1 MASTQVRAEAAP
13 SGSGGEA
20 APRPDSTA
28 RSSPA
33 PAALE
38 RWGRGAYCLLMDDT
52 PTPARAEWLKAL
64 EESEAQLAAGQ
75 TVPGAEVM
83 RGLRDGIAR
92 LEDKQA
98 AASGR
103 KAAARR

>member
-1 MASTQVRAEAAP
+1 
-13 SGSGGEA
+13 
-20 APRPDSTA
+20 
-28 RSSPA
+28 
-33 PAALE
+33 
-38 RWGRGAYCLLMDDT
+38 MDDT
-52 PTPARAEWLKAL
+52 PTPAPAEWLEVLA
-64 EESEAQLAAGQ
+64 ESEAQLAVGK

>member
-1 MASTQVRAEAAP
+1 
-13 SGSGGEA
+13 
-20 APRPDSTA
+20 
-28 RSSPA
+28 
-33 PAALE
+33 
-38 RWGRGAYCLLMDDT
+38 MDDT
-52 PTPARAEWLKAL
+52 PTPVPAEWLEVLA
-64 EESEAQLAAGQ
+64 ESEAQLAAGQ
-75 TVPGAEVM
+75 TVRATEVM

>member
-1 MASTQVRAEAAP
+1 MNVIP
-13 SGSGGEA
+13 I
-20 APRPDSTA
+20 
-28 RSSPA
+28 PA
-33 PAALE
+33 PA
-38 RWGRGAYCLLMDDT
+38 
-52 PTPARAEWLKAL
+52 EWLEAL
-64 EESEAQLAAGQ
+64 AESDAQLAAGR
-75 TVPGAEVM
+75 TVPAAEVM

>member
-1 MASTQVRAEAAP
+1 
-13 SGSGGEA
+13 
-20 APRPDSTA
+20 
-28 RSSPA
+28 
-33 PAALE
+33 
-38 RWGRGAYCLLMDDT
+38 MDDT
-52 PTPARAEWLKAL
+52 PTPVPPEWLDVLAD
-64 EESEAQLAAGQ
+64 SEAQLSAGH
-75 TVPGAEVM
+75 TVSAAEVM

>member
-1 MASTQVRAEAAP
+1 MDDAP
-13 SGSGGEA
+13 N
-20 APRPDSTA
+20 
-28 RSSPA
+28 PA
-33 PAALE
+33 PA
-38 RWGRGAYCLLMDDT
+38 
-52 PTPARAEWLKAL
+52 EWLEAL
-64 EESEAQLAAGQ
+64 AESEAQLAAGQ
-75 TVPGAEVM
+75 TVPATEVT